1 MKHISTWITSNV
13 KHLRWF
19 YIFWFQLFG
28 LGLFIFL
35 FVYQGYLFERNLEH
49 TLQTALVNE
58 SNRKATQIQNDF
70 QRWQIAL
77 KALNKS
83 NSMSR
88 YLSYHDSVSKE
99 RLRELMWNIVSSDR
113 SISQCRIIDENG
125 FEKIRIERKSFFE
138 TPQIIDERIL
148 QNKKDRYYFQQTLQL
163 KPNQIW
169 ISKLDLNVEHN
180 QIEKPYVPTLR
191 MAMPLYEGGIF
202 KGIVIVNLFMKPV
215 LDNVLES
222 SLFDISLIDQDG
234 YMLVSSQFPER
245 QWERYLRDTKSD
257 TKDAIK
263 GELFSLAPVFRN
275 DEKILMY
282 MSVKHLY
289 LNQKHRDFYVEMGLL
304 LIILGV
310 IAFPLSYFFV
320 KIPITLYSDLK
331 HSQESLQRLSI
342 TDELSGLY
350 NRRYFNHIIPIELSR
365 AYRDRQMIAFAI
377 FDIDYFKNYND
388 HYGHIPG
395 DTALQKVARAMK
407 SHFRRSEDLMFRI
420 GGEEF
425 AAFYQCETIEEAIT
439 VANNII
445 QTVENLAIEHK
456 HSGIS
461 DVLTVS
467 GGLYV
472 HKGTE
477 PITLNDLYRFAD
489 RALYRAKENGRNCV
503 VVDING
509 ENT

>member
-1 MKHISTWITSNV
+1 
-13 KHLRWF
+13 
-19 YIFWFQLFG
+19 
-28 LGLFIFL
+28 
-35 FVYQGYLFERNLEH
+35 
-49 TLQTALVNE
+49 
-58 SNRKATQIQNDF
+58 
-70 QRWQIAL
+70 
-77 KALNKS
+77 
-83 NSMSR
+83 
-88 YLSYHDSVSKE
+88 
-99 RLRELMWNIVSSDR
+99 
-113 SISQCRIIDENG
+113 
-125 FEKIRIERKSFFE
+125 
-138 TPQIIDERIL
+138 
-148 QNKKDRYYFQQTLQL
+148 
-163 KPNQIW
+163 
-169 ISKLDLNVEHN
+169 
-180 QIEKPYVPTLR
+180 
-191 MAMPLYEGGIF
+191 MPLYEGGIF

-222 SLFDISLIDQDG
+222 SLFDISLIDHDG

-245 QWERYLRDTKSD
+245 QRERYLRGTKSD
-257 TKDAIK
+257 TKEAIK
-263 GELFSLAPVFRN
+263 GDLFSLEPVFRN

-282 MSVKHLY
+282 ISVKPLY
-289 LNQKHRDFYVEMGLL
+289 LNQKHRDFYFEMGLL
-304 LIILGV
+304 IIILGV
-310 IAFPLSYFFV
+310 IAAPLSYFFV
-320 KIPITLYSDLK
+320 KIPITLYRDLK
-331 HSQESLQRLSI
+331 LSQESLQRLSI

-388 HYGHIPG
+388 HYGHIAG
-395 DTALQKVARAMK
+395 DIALQNVAHAMK

-425 AAFYQCETIEEAIT
+425 ASFYQCETIEEAIT

-489 RALYRAKENGRNCV
+489 RALYRAKENGRKRV
-503 VVDING
+503 VIDING
-509 ENT
+509 EHV